1 MTTFLAGQRLTATDL
16 TNALPAHVGVTVPS
30 FSLGSS
36 SSVYTP
42 VAFTLQSSSN
52 TTGMWSVGAATKL
65 FAPTDG
71 TYDLSG
77 FITWPATLGSAD
89 GRGEFRVNGSS
100 SAINTAKVSITHGS
114 TGNATG
120 VASGTAVLSAGDY
133 LELYTNQNSGST
145 CLLIVA
151 LTMNRIST
159 ATS

>member
-16 TNALPAHVGVTVPS
+16 TNALPAHVGLTVPS
-30 FSLGSS
+30 FSLTTSPAT
-36 SSVYTP
+36 YTA

-65 FAPTDG
+65 IAPTDG
-71 TYDLSG
+71 TYELEG
-77 FITWPATLGSAD
+77 FITWPATLSSSD
-89 GRGEFRVNGSS
+89 GRGEFRVNGSG
-100 SAINTAKVSITHGS
+100 SAINTAKVGIVHGS

-133 LELYTNQNSGST
+133 LELYANQNSGST

>member
-1 MTTFLAGQRLTATDL
+1 MTTFTAGQKLTATDL
-16 TNALPAHVGVTVPS
+16 MAALPLHVGVTVPS
-30 FSLGSS
+30 FSLATAASA
-36 SSVYTP
+36 YT
-42 VAFTLQSSSN
+42 AISFTLQSSSN
-52 TTGMWSVGAATKL
+52 TTGMWSVGSPTKL

-77 FITWPATLGSAD
+77 FITWPATLSTAD
-89 GRGEFRVNGSS
+89 GRGEFRVNGSG

-133 LELYTNQNSGST
+133 LELYVNQNSGST
-145 CLLIVA
+145 TLLIVA